1 MESQLMKSLLLPA
14 LFAALLSQAA
24 AAETFKLP
32 NDNPAVIV
40 TLPDA
45 WSPQEDDGW
54 VEATSNDEEMFVAFE
69 VTGLMDFEESVKETV
84 QYLADEGVKLD
95 TSSENK
101 EAFEINGMKGME
113 VAWKGTDK
121 DGDVS
126 VSLSVIAVA
135 PDKILLLTYWS
146 TPKGDKDQAPML
158 REILKSIRKIES

>member
-1 MESQLMKSLLLPA
+1 MKSSLLPI
-14 LFAALLSQAA
+14 LFAAIFSQGAL
-24 AAETFKLP
+24 AETFKLP

-54 VEATSNDEEMFVAFE
+54 VEATSDDEEMFVAFE
-69 VTGLMDFEESVKETV
+69 VTGLMDFDESLKETV
-84 QYLADEGVKLD
+84 QYLADEGVTID
-95 TSSENK
+95 TASETK
-101 EAFEINGMKGME
+101 APFEINGMEGME

-135 PDKILLLTYWS
+135 PDKVLLLTYWS
-146 TPKGDKDQAPML
+146 TPKGDKGQAPML

>member
-1 MESQLMKSLLLPA
+1 MKNFLLPI
-14 LFAALLSQAA
+14 LFAVVLPTAA
-24 AAETFKLP
+24 MAETFKLP

-40 TLPDA
+40 TLPDG

-54 VEATSNDEEMFVAFE
+54 VEATSDDDEMFVAFE
-69 VTGLMDFEESVKETV
+69 VTGLMDFEESLKETI
-84 QYLADEGVKLD
+84 QYLADEGVTVDEK
-95 TSSENK
+95 SEVK
-101 EAFEINGMKGME
+101 EEFEINGMEGME

-121 DGDVS
+121 DGAVS

-146 TPKGDKDQAPML
+146 TPKGDKEQAPML

>member
-1 MESQLMKSLLLPA
+1 MESQLMKLLLLPA
-14 LFAALLSQAA
+14 LFAALFAQAA

>member
-1 MESQLMKSLLLPA
+1 MRSLLLPLA
-14 LFAALLSQAA
+14 FAALLPQAA
-24 AAETFKLP
+24 LAETFKLP

-54 VEATSNDEEMFVAFE
+54 VEATSDDDEMFVAFE
-69 VTGLMDFEESVKETV
+69 VTGLMDFEESLKETV
-84 QYLADEGVKLD
+84 QYLADEGVTVD
-95 TSSENK
+95 TDSESK
-101 EAFEINGMKGME
+101 APFKINGMDGME

-146 TPKGDKDQAPML
+146 TPKGDKEQQPML

>member
-1 MESQLMKSLLLPA
+1 MKSLLLPA

-40 TLPDA
+40 TLPDT
-45 WSPQEDDGW
+45 WSPAEDDGW
-54 VEATSNDEEMFVAFE
+54 VEATSDDDEMFVAFE
-69 VTGLMDFEESVKETV
+69 VTGLMDFEESLKETI
-84 QYLADEGVKLD
+84 QYLADEGVTVD
-95 TSSENK
+95 TDSESK
-101 EAFEINGMKGME
+101 SPFKINGMDGME

-135 PDKILLLTYWS
+135 PDKVLLLTYWS
-146 TPKGDKDQAPML
+146 TPKGDTEQAPML

>member
-1 MESQLMKSLLLPA
+1 MKSLLLPA
-14 LFAALLSQAA
+14 LFAALFSQAA

-45 WSPQEDDGW
+45 WSPAEDDGW
-54 VEATSNDEEMFVAFE
+54 VEATSDDEEMFVAFE
-69 VTGLMDFEESVKETV
+69 VTGLMDFEQSLKETV
-84 QYLADEGVKLD
+84 QYLSDEGVTLNL
-95 TSSENK
+95 SSETK
-101 EAFEINGMKGME
+101 APFEINGMKGME

-126 VSLSVIAVA
+126 VSLSVVEVA

-146 TPKGDKDQAPML
+146 TPKGDTEQAPML